1 MVKSIKIGN
10 LSIKGVFRHKWE
22 DPNEH
27 RWEKREWKRKE
38 IGIFFQKHLCVG
50 TDKKGKE
57 MFSCDNL
64 KPTYM
69 FGVRF
74 IWFKMWIE
82 ISWKV
87 LHLK

>member
-10 LSIKGVFRHKWE
+10 LTIKGVFRHQWE
-22 DPNEH
+22 EPNEH

-64 KPTYM
+64 KPSYM
-69 FGVRF
+69 VGVQF

-82 ISWKV
+82 VSWKV